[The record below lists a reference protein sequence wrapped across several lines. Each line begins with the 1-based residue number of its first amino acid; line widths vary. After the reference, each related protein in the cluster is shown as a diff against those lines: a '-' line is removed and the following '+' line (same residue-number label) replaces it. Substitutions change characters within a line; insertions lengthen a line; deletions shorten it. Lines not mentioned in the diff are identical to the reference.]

1 MHLIFENLLP
11 NLIKHWTG
19 EFKGLDDG
27 KEAYQFTQAIWEAI
41 GLDTANAGQYYPSAY
56 GPRLPNIALDRSNL
70 SAEMASFWMS
80 YIGPVVLKR
89 RFSKPKYYK
98 HFVDLV
104 CLINKCLQFEITTDE
119 INEVREGFKEW
130 VVAYERIYY
139 QHDPRR
145 LSACPLTI
153 HALLHI
159 ADSIENMGPAWCYWA
174 FPMERYCGAL
184 QPAIKSRRFPYAS
197 LDRFVVERAQLEQ
210 INAIYGT
217 ADEMALRA
225 PRNKIPRGA
234 YAPAAYPSCILL
246 PPKDDRTAIPV
257 GIRTGITSALA
268 TRADLRPRDVTPHLR
283 NAQIVRY
290 GKLRRVDSD
299 AGDTI
304 SASELGATR
313 DDSRDASFVRY
324 QAYFDVNEHARR
336 KPIELES
343 GTFYGQLRCLYLVK
357 FPSDA
362 AAAAVGVDSGNEVV
376 IAAIRRCKVETAHAR
391 LDIQYYK
398 REGELDFVD
407 VKTVQALV
415 GRIYDID
422 RWAIIDRSGDLARA
436 VFAEE
441 VPT

>member
-1 MHLIFENLLP
+1 MVVLETYLILVFGDIPAVSLVLRMKGHNGYSPCRMCHITGVPSLEDKSRVLYVPLDRSSHPKVLETPDDHVAAYDPLDLPLRTHTDFMAQAKEVQAATTNAEAEALSREYGIKGIPALSHLPSLTLPDCAPYDLMHLIFENLLP

-56 GPRLPNIALDRSNL
+56 GPRVPNIALDRSNF

-119 INEVREGFKEW
+119 IHEVREGFKEW

-197 LDRFVVERAQLEQ
+197 LDRFVVECAQLEQ

-225 PRNKIPRGA
+225 PRNKIPQGA
-234 YAPAAYPSCILL
+234 YAPAACTL
-246 PPKDDRTAIPV
+246 
-257 GIRTGITSALA
+257 
-268 TRADLRPRDVTPHLR
+268 
-283 NAQIVRY
+283 
-290 GKLRRVDSD
+290 
-299 AGDTI
+299 
-304 SASELGATR
+304 
-313 DDSRDASFVRY
+313 
-324 QAYFDVNEHARR
+324 
-336 KPIELES
+336 
-343 GTFYGQLRCLYLVK
+343 
-357 FPSDA
+357 
-362 AAAAVGVDSGNEVV
+362 
-376 IAAIRRCKVETAHAR
+376 
-391 LDIQYYK
+391 
-398 REGELDFVD
+398 
-407 VKTVQALV
+407 
-415 GRIYDID
+415 
-422 RWAIIDRSGDLARA
+422 
-436 VFAEE
+436 
-441 VPT
+441 

>member
-1 MHLIFENLLP
+1 MFILRAYLLLVFGDIPAVSLVLRMKGHNGYSPCRMCYITGVPSLDEKSRVLYVPLDCSSHPKVLESPDGHVAAYDPLDLPLRTHTDFVAHAKEVQTAATNAEAEVLSRAYGIKGIPALSHLPSLSLPNCAPYDLMHLIFENLLP

-19 EFKGLDDG
+19 KFKGLDDG

-41 GLDTANAGQYYPSAY
+41 GLDTADAGRYYPSAY
-56 GPRLPNIALDRSNL
+56 GPRVPNIAQDRSNF

-104 CLINKCLQFEITTDE
+104 CLVNKCLQFEITTDE
-119 INEVREGFKEW
+119 INKVREGFKEW
-130 VVAYERIYY
+130 VVTYERFVYLFSSLIQADVHLHSIYY

-217 ADEMALRA
+217 ADEMALRP
-225 PRNKIPRGA
+225 PRDKIPRGA
-234 YAPAAYPSCILL
+234 YAPAAC
-246 PPKDDRTAIPV
+246 
-257 GIRTGITSALA
+257 TS
-268 TRADLRPRDVTPHLR
+268 
-283 NAQIVRY
+283 
-290 GKLRRVDSD
+290 
-299 AGDTI
+299 
-304 SASELGATR
+304 
-313 DDSRDASFVRY
+313 
-324 QAYFDVNEHARR
+324 
-336 KPIELES
+336 
-343 GTFYGQLRCLYLVK
+343 
-357 FPSDA
+357 
-362 AAAAVGVDSGNEVV
+362 
-376 IAAIRRCKVETAHAR
+376 
-391 LDIQYYK
+391 
-398 REGELDFVD
+398 
-407 VKTVQALV
+407 
-415 GRIYDID
+415 
-422 RWAIIDRSGDLARA
+422 
-436 VFAEE
+436 
-441 VPT
+441 